1 MVVSRNRICALAAL
15 VAVVALLGAAVAS
28 QAAETKTERTNGRL
42 VSADASAKT
51 IVVKE
56 KGKEQTYGVTPEGT
70 VLTRTTV
77 TMNGKAA
84 PFTELKPGMIVI
96 VYWKPD
102 AADASKRY
110 ARKIDVPKIPK
121 EFQEDVD
128 AAERADSA
136 SE

>member
-1 MVVSRNRICALAAL
+1 MASWNRFRSLAALAA
-15 VAVVALLGAAVAS
+15 VGWLLAAAAA
-28 QAAETKTERTNGRL
+28 QAAETKTERATGRL
-42 VSADASAKT
+42 VSADAGAKT
-51 IVVKE
+51 VVVKE
-56 KGKEQTYGVTPEGT
+56 NGKEQTYGVTPEGS

-84 PFTELKPGMIVI
+84 PFSELKPGMIVI

-102 AADASKRY
+102 EADPSKRY

-128 AAERADSA
+128 KAEGTDTGG
-136 SE
+136 E

>member
-15 VAVVALLGAAVAS
+15 VAVVALLGATVAS

-102 AADASKRY
+102 AADSSKRY